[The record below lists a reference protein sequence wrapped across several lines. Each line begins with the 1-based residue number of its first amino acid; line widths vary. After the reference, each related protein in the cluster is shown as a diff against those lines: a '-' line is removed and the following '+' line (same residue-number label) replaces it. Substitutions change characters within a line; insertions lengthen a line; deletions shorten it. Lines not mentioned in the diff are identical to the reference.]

1 MCKHHGI
8 GLWRSSLFLLFL
20 LVLSES
26 VVRARVRADEGVWES
41 VGARCGISSHSS
53 ANRFIQTEL
62 WAAWNVAPSQDLG
75 RSWSL
80 RFQFDSS
87 AGWLSGRGA
96 DSFVG
101 AVGPVLEIGRERL
114 PVSLRGGISPTLLS
128 RDSFGNKDFGILF
141 QLTSHLGVEI
151 HVLPHVDI
159 GYRFQHMSN
168 AGLCLHNPGLNLHM
182 FSLSYAF

>member
-1 MCKHHGI
+1 MFAHQSI
-8 GLWRSSLFLLFL
+8 GLRRSPLLFVFL
-20 LVLSES
+20 LVLSGS
-26 VVRARVRADEGVWES
+26 VVRARVRAGEGVWES

-62 WAAWNVAPSQDLG
+62 WAAWNLMAPQDLG
-75 RSWSL
+75 GKWSL
-80 RFQFDSS
+80 RFQFDSC

-96 DSFVG
+96 DGFVG
-101 AVGPVLEIGRERL
+101 GVGPALEIGRERL
-114 PVSLRGGISPTLLS
+114 PVSLRGGVSPTLLS

-141 QLTSHLGVEI
+141 QLTSHVGVEI

-168 AGLCLHNPGLNLHM
+168 AGLGLHNPGLNLHM
-182 FSLSYAF
+182 FSLNYAF

>member
-1 MCKHHGI
+1 
-8 GLWRSSLFLLFL
+8 
-20 LVLSES
+20 
-26 VVRARVRADEGVWES
+26 

-62 WAAWNVAPSQDLG
+62 WAAWNLSGPLDIG
-75 RSWSL
+75 RKWSL
-80 RFQFDSS
+80 QFQFDSS

-96 DSFVG
+96 DGVVG
-101 AVGPVLEIGRERL
+101 GVGPALEIGRERL

-128 RDSFGNKDFGILF
+128 RDSFGNKEFGILF
-141 QLTSHLGVEI
+141 QVTSHIGVEI
-151 HVLPHVDI
+151 HGLPHVDI

-168 AGLCLHNPGLNLHM
+168 AGLGLDNPGLNLHM